1 MEVKAFRKFIPYI
14 MIEMFKSFGG
24 IFCLHPQA
32 RRLDFIISP
41 SRTSTSNRLKSRGD
55 QMKSDFQTH
64 CKGKGYPCHVY
75 ASTEGRRL
83 YSFNPFANS
92 APEWGGVCGQQ
103 KHPTALPPRKSRCQL
118 YKRPGGTQGRTR
130 RAWKI
135 RRHRNSISGRPRPQ
149 RVTILTTLSK
159 ALPDTKTESKFQIYE
174 G

>member
-92 APEWGGVCGQQ
+92 APEWGGGLWSAKTPDRFTPEKEPV
-103 KHPTALPPRKSRCQL
+103 PTLQEAGWDSGSDQTGMENSPPPEFDLRTAQTAASHYTNHIIQGASRH
-118 YKRPGGTQGRTR
+118 KDR
-130 RAWKI
+130 
-135 RRHRNSISGRPRPQ
+135 
-149 RVTILTTLSK
+149 
-159 ALPDTKTESKFQIYE
+159 E
-174 G
+174 